1 MEMNTEE
8 KEISLIDLL
17 LATVEN
23 LKLLIVGPIVA
34 GLLALGLSYGLP
46 QTHTSQATLSL
57 PTPTPTP
64 TSKPTPTPTQ
74 AAAMMVSPSVLDPVV
89 TSLNLFGAVPIELAR
104 TLLAQQVK
112 VTVGKDGL
120 LRLDVSASTAS
131 QAQITA
137 NSIIDVWLKS
147 TVPTGEDRKEL
158 EVRLA
163 FAESSLASVRLLSN
177 RLISEGASDL
187 GKPLT
192 RGEAGGSI
200 IAAAD
205 LQARYWSE
213 VLSLQ
218 RSLQGL
224 SREVIVQPA
233 TLAYQSGRLKKRGLI
248 VAMAVLSCFLILL
261 LWIFIRQ
268 AWSNASLDPVV
279 AKKQARLR
287 SAFGFNNRL
296 H

>member
-17 LATVEN
+17 LAMVEN
-23 LKLLIVGPIVA
+23 LKLLTVGPIVA
-34 GLLALGLSYGLP
+34 GLLALGLSYNLP
-46 QTHTSQATLSL
+46 QNHVSQAILSL
-57 PTPTPTP
+57 STPI
-64 TSKPTPTPTQ
+64 PTPTQ
-74 AAAMMVSPSVLDPVV
+74 TAAMMVSPSVLDPVI

-104 TLLAQQVK
+104 TLLAQQIK

-120 LRLDVSASTAS
+120 LRLDVSASTAV
-131 QAQITA
+131 QAQKIA
-137 NSIIDVWLKS
+137 NSVINVWLKS
-147 TVPTGEDRKEL
+147 TVPTGADREGL
-158 EVRLA
+158 EMRLA
-163 FAESSLASVRLLSN
+163 FAENSLASTRRLFN
-177 RLISEGASDL
+177 RLTLEGAGDL

-200 IAAAD
+200 TAAAD
-205 LQARYWSE
+205 LQARYVSE
-213 VLSLQ
+213 VLSLK

-248 VAMAVLSCFLILL
+248 VAMGVLSCFLILL
-261 LWIFIRQ
+261 LWIFIRR

-287 SAFGFNNRL
+287 AAFGFQNRL
-296 H
+296 R